1 MELVK
6 KRIRTNEIGK
16 ITSDQFVL
24 DDDYNVPDAKADIG
38 RVVSGEGTIKIE
50 EIKRVEN
57 YLRVSGK
64 LFFKV
69 LYVTD
74 SVMPELESLRGQIP
88 FEEMVYV

>member
-38 RVVSGEGTIKIE
+38 RVV
-50 EIKRVEN
+50 
-57 YLRVSGK
+57 
-64 LFFKV
+64 
-69 LYVTD
+69 
-74 SVMPELESLRGQIP
+74 
-88 FEEMVYV
+88 